1 MVSRNRITGRGLTLI
16 IAALMAFGGL
26 PAPLAA
32 AGDVT
37 PPVGAMEYWGMDNVT
52 QLAEFRFAY
61 ADPESGLQSIKFVC
75 DGGPAYTVPYAT
87 TVFLPVHDGSA
98 GCSTSYGNHE
108 VLAWV
113 INGAGLESLDQYAAV
128 ANGPAMSV
136 AVSAAP
142 TTGRTVTITP
152 TLPSDYAI
160 PTGAFCRWEFRWG
173 TTSALDTTFTG
184 DTFGGL
190 LFDVPAASGGCGA
203 WSFTLPWVPFRQYDV
218 SVELGE
224 IQSGGGLL
232 FGPGARHRFTAVAG
246 STERRILS
254 SNLPIAQ
261 VLPSTYTPVVGS
273 PITYT
278 RYLVGGATTC
288 CNARWVARLG
298 NGENPIQWTQ
308 SGGSTFTFTPSGPG
322 DLFVGWDREAA
333 SGLLLAGYYDPP
345 VRYRDTT
352 APVTSAPIQ
361 RLGTTSVSS
370 TNVRLA
376 MNWSGSDKG
385 WGIKSYQ
392 LQRSLNGGAWAT
404 IALPSS
410 TSTVVGI
417 DAKPGSR
424 LRFRVRATDK
434 AGLVGAW
441 AYGPTFQVVLGS
453 DANAAVKYAGA
464 WTTAASSTALGG
476 SSHRTS
482 SRGASA
488 GYTFSGR
495 DFSWI
500 SAKGPNAGK
509 AAIYV
514 NGVLK
519 ATIDLYSATPQ
530 PRRVAFRLHWS
541 TVASRTIRI
550 VNLGTSGR
558 PLIDIDGLAVLR

>member
-1 MVSRNRITGRGLTLI
+1 MAGLLAVSGFP
-16 IAALMAFGGL
+16 AAVG
-26 PAPLAA
+26 A

-37 PPVGAMEYWGMDNVT
+37 PPTGSMEYWAMDNVT

-61 ADPESGLQSIKFVC
+61 TDPESGLDHITFMC
-75 DGGPAYTVPYAT
+75 DSGPVHSVPYAT
-87 TVFLPVHDGSA
+87 KVFLPIHDGSA
-98 GCSTSYGNHE
+98 GCSTTYGNHE
-108 VLAWV
+108 VVAWV
-113 INGAGLESLDQYAAV
+113 VNGDGLESLQQYAPV
-128 ANGPAMSV
+128 ANGPAMGVS
-136 AVSAAP
+136 VSASP
-142 TTGRTVTITP
+142 MTGKAVTITP
-152 TLPSDYAI
+152 TLPSDFTI
-160 PTGAFCRWEFRWG
+160 PAGSFCRWEFRWG
-173 TTSALDTTFTG
+173 TTQALDVTFTG

-190 LFDVPAASGGCGA
+190 LFDEPAASGGCGP
-203 WSFTLPWVPFRQYDV
+203 WTFTLPWVPYRQYDV
-218 SVELGE
+218 IVELAQAE
-224 IQSGGGLL
+224 SDGGVV
-232 FGPGARHRFTAVAG
+232 FGARAHDRFTAAVG

-261 VLPSTYTPVVGS
+261 VLPSTYTPVVGQ

-288 CNARWVARLG
+288 CNPRWVARLG
-298 NGENPIQWTQ
+298 AGENPKQWTQ
-308 SGGSTFTFTPSGPG
+308 SGGSTFTFTPTGPG
-322 DLFVGWDREAA
+322 DLFVGWDRQAA

-352 APVTSAPIQ
+352 APVATAPIQ
-361 RLGTTSVSS
+361 QLGSTSVSS

-376 MNWSGSDKG
+376 IKWSGSDRG

-392 LQRSLNGGAWAT
+392 LQRSLNGGAWAAV
-404 IALPSS
+404 ALPSPAA
-410 TSTVVGI
+410 TVVGI
-417 DAKPGSR
+417 DAKPGST
-424 LRFRVRATDK
+424 LRFRVKAIDK
-434 AGLVGAW
+434 AGHVGAW
-441 AYGPTFQVVLGS
+441 AYGPTFKVALGS
-453 DANAAVKYAGA
+453 DANTAVKYAGA

-488 GYTFSGR
+488 SYTFSGR

-500 SAKGPNAGK
+500 SAKGPNEGK

-519 ATIDLYSATPQ
+519 ATIDLYSATAL
-530 PRRVAFRLHWS
+530 PRRVAYRLHWS

-558 PLIDIDGLAVLR
+558 PLIDLDGLALLR